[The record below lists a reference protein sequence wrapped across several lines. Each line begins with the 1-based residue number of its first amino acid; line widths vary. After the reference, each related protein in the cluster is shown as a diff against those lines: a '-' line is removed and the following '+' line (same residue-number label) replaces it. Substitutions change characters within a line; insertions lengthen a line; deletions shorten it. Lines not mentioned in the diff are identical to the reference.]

1 MKEPGVGEG
10 LEERSGQLPVGF
22 DGCGAGADLGGEFAR
37 QCRPGAVASFAYDIL
52 APPRRRIMTTRRD
65 FLRRTTVGAAAVG
78 VLGVPA
84 FGAAQGAP
92 PGPRSS

>member
-10 LEERSGQLPVGF
+10 REERSGQLAVGL
-22 DGCGAGADLGGEFAR
+22 DGGGAGADLGGELAR
-37 QCRPGAVASFAYDIL
+37 RVDREAVASFAYDIL

-65 FLRRTTVGAAAVG
+65 FLRRTSVGAAAVG

-92 PGPRSS
+92 TRPPSS